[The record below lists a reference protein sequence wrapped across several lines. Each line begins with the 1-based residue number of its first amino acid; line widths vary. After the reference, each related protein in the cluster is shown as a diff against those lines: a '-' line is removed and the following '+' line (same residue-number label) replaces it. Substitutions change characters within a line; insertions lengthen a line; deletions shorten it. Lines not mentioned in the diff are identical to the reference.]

1 MNPGSTTSELVATRN
16 ATIETL
22 VQGEGPVL
30 VVLPSYG
37 RDGIADFDRFANLIA
52 CSGMRVLRP
61 QPRGI
66 GRSTGGMRVFTGYG
80 GRRS

>member
-1 MNPGSTTSELVATRN
+1 MDPGSTTSELVATRN

-22 VQGEGPVL
+22 VQGESPVL

-52 CSGMRVLRP
+52 CSELTFCSIRP
-61 QPRGI
+61 FSHPRLPN
-66 GRSTGGMRVFTGYG
+66 SACA
-80 GRRS
+80 